1 MIKQNN
7 EVFDNVFRGNNL
19 IVNPENPF
27 GTPLDVLPTR
37 NIKIIGKNDAK
48 IVGCDINRR
57 SYHSFLKE
65 EQDMVGDFWG
75 WRTHQI
81 SLSKCTCFEISG
93 IEFFQTR
100 GWTMSFDFC
109 CDGYIHDL
117 KIVSNVKNG
126 DGVNF
131 RAGCHHCKVD
141 NITGYTSDD
150 TVACTA
156 LFKRN
161 RNYPDNKYLYPN
173 EPAKSIFD
181 GDNLRELDIHDISI
195 SRVFTGGEHH
205 GVICLASGGLQ
216 VYNIDIRDVIEDCF
230 GKREAAVKIYTGYGE
245 GYRENDFHDITV
257 TNVVSSISGSAVM
270 CNAKVNNVILKNI
283 QNKSGVNYNLTY
295 TEGIVIYN

>member
-1 MIKQNN
+1 MASYVKDFSIRPKKQTAKPFRLLGVLYKDALGASVIVFDSKDWYIDNAILIPSRYHNHHIDDCMIKQNN

-126 DGVNF
+126 DGVNI
-131 RAGCHHCKVD
+131 RAAA
-141 NITGYTSDD
+141 I
-150 TVACTA
+150 
-156 LFKRN
+156 
-161 RNYPDNKYLYPN
+161 
-173 EPAKSIFD
+173 I
-181 GDNLRELDIHDISI
+181 
-195 SRVFTGGEHH
+195 
-205 GVICLASGGLQ
+205 ASG
-216 VYNIDIRDVIEDCF
+216 
-230 GKREAAVKIYTGYGE
+230 
-245 GYRENDFHDITV
+245 
-257 TNVVSSISGSAVM
+257 
-270 CNAKVNNVILKNI
+270 
-283 QNKSGVNYNLTY
+283 
-295 TEGIVIYN
+295 